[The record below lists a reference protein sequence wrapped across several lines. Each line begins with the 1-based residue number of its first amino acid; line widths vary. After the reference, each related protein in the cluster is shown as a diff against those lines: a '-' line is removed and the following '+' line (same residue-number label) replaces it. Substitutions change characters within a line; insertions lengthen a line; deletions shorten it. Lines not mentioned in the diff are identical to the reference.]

1 MFKKK
6 PNIKPLSPL
15 KSSDRRRTA
24 DQIISDFA
32 IEVPVDPTAD
42 PEDKVASTAGLTAVR
57 KSILPEN
64 ALSARFTTTAGPDLK
79 QVSGTVYVGSH
90 EGMGGE
96 QRILWVKVA
105 EQMYPTVYTLWH
117 NPKIVPLLYTPL
129 YVVEKLQGGADL
141 MTPGL
146 QRGPPF
152 PKAATKGAVVAIAS
166 LEAPTVP
173 MAVGTCLIDV
183 SSLGSTQ
190 GMKGHAVETF
200 HWAGDEL
207 WSWSTG
213 NKPGRDPPTL
223 IEAWDEQEEDTD
235 LIDQTAAVD
244 LDSGGGVTLGT
255 DPTER
260 SKAEQ
265 AQGVEGEDAP
275 SNQDFIDVVEDKELT
290 TNGEG
295 IDRWRTEQML
305 ILLEI
310 DDAFKNAFFY
320 GVRHHME
327 QNRNQSAFG
336 LDFPLSQSAVMALLV
351 QPFLPTYTP
360 ARTASLQIKKS
371 SWKNIKKFIKYL
383 DKQKIVRCKDR
394 DGNEVI
400 ILDIDFKDRQI
411 EAFVPYRLPKKE
423 APTVGSASG
432 KPAVTPGTESSVG
445 QKLKLVS
452 LLRPKEKLAPIF
464 HASKA
469 DPRGLYTPQELKQH
483 LIAYIEL
490 ENLVNAKNKRLININ
505 PQLADVL
512 LGSSAADNAAL
523 STGTIARDALAERMI
538 SAAAPFH
545 AIIRNDAS
553 VADAKPKA
561 GAPPKIQITLET
573 RSGNKTVTKVHGLEP
588 FYIAPQPLADELRKT
603 CAGSTSVDKL
613 QGSSPKAPVM
623 EVLVQG
629 PQKDAILK
637 SLEKRGVNK
646 NWVEVVDKTKGKKK

>member
-24 DQIISDFA
+24 DQIIADFG
-32 IEVPVDPTAD
+32 IEIPGDPSAD
-42 PEDKVASTAGLTAVR
+42 PEDKAASTAGLTAAR

-79 QVSGTVYVGSH
+79 QVSGTIYVGSH
-90 EGMGGE
+90 EGTGGE
-96 QRILWVKVA
+96 QRILWVKVG

-152 PKAATKGAVVAIAS
+152 PKKATKGAIVAIAS

-173 MAVGTCLIDV
+173 MAVGTCAIDV
-183 SSLGSTQ
+183 SALGSTQ
-190 GMKGHAVETF
+190 GTKGHAVETF
-200 HWAGDEL
+200 HWARDEL

-213 NKPGRDPPTL
+213 NKPGRDPPAL
-223 IEAWDEQEEDTD
+223 IEAWDEQADDDTS
-235 LIDQTAAVD
+235 LVERTAAVD
-244 LDSGGGVTLGT
+244 LDDNDGGVSLDA

-260 SKAEQ
+260 SRAEQ
-265 AQGVEGEDAP
+265 AQGVDGENAP
-275 SNQDFIDVVEDKELT
+275 SNKDFVDVVEDKELT
-290 TNGEG
+290 TK
-295 IDRWRTEQML
+295 
-305 ILLEI
+305 EI

-327 QNRNQSAFG
+327 HNRSQPSFG

-371 SWKNIKKFIKYL
+371 SWKNLRKFIKHL
-383 DKQKIVRCKDR
+383 DKQQVVKSKDR
-394 DGNEVI
+394 DGNEVVI
-400 ILDIDFKDRQI
+400 QDIDFKDRQI
-411 EAFVPYRLPKKE
+411 EAFVPYRLPKKD
-423 APTVGSASG
+423 ASTGASANG
-432 KPAVTPGTESSVG
+432 KPAAPLSAESSVG

-452 LLRPKEKLAPIF
+452 LLRPKEKLAPII
-464 HASKA
+464 HAAKA
-469 DPRGLYTPQELKQH
+469 DPRGLYTPHELKQL
-483 LIAYIEL
+483 LIAYIEA
-490 ENLVNAKNKRLININ
+490 ENLVNAKNRRLITIN
-505 PQLADVL
+505 PQLADAL
-512 LGSSAADNAAL
+512 LGSTAVDNAAL
-523 STGTIARDALAERMI
+523 STGTIARDVLAERMV
-538 SAAAPFH
+538 AAASPFH
-545 AIIRNDAS
+545 VILRNDAD
-553 VADAKPKA
+553 VNDAKPKA

-637 SLEKRGVNK
+637 ALEKRGVNK

>member
-1 MFKKK
+1 M
-6 PNIKPLSPL
+6 
-15 KSSDRRRTA
+15 
-24 DQIISDFA
+24 
-32 IEVPVDPTAD
+32 
-42 PEDKVASTAGLTAVR
+42 
-57 KSILPEN
+57 
-64 ALSARFTTTAGPDLK
+64 
-79 QVSGTVYVGSH
+79 
-90 EGMGGE
+90 
-96 QRILWVKVA
+96 
-105 EQMYPTVYTLWH
+105 TVYTLWH
-117 NPKIVPLLYTPL
+117 IPKIVPLLYTPL

-152 PKAATKGAVVAIAS
+152 PRKATNGAVVAIAS

-190 GMKGHAVETF
+190 GAKGHAVETF

-213 NKPGRDPPTL
+213 NKPGRDPPVL
-223 IEAWDEQEEDTD
+223 LEGWDEQEEEDTS
-235 LIDQTAAVD
+235 LIERTAAVD
-244 LDSGGGVTLGT
+244 IDDNDGGVSLGT
-255 DPTER
+255 APTER

-265 AQGVEGEDAP
+265 AQGIEGEDAP
-275 SNQDFIDVVEDKELT
+275 NNKDFIDVVDDKELT
-290 TNGEG
+290 TKGKRFTRQSPG
-295 IDRWRTEQML
+295 CKLT
-305 ILLEI
+305 LLEI
-310 DDAFKNAFFY
+310 DDAFKNAFLY
-320 GVRHHME
+320 GVRHHMD
-327 QNRNQSAFG
+327 QNRSQPNFG
-336 LDFPLSQSAVMALLV
+336 LDFPLSQSAVVTLLV

-383 DKQKIVRCKDR
+383 DKQQIAKCKDR
-394 DGNEVI
+394 DGNEVV
-400 ILDIDFKDRQI
+400 ILDIDFKDQQI
-411 EAFVPYRLPKKE
+411 KDFVPYRLPKKD
-423 APTVGSASG
+423 APAGASANG
-432 KPAVTPGTESSVG
+432 KPAAPLSAESSVG
-445 QKLKLVS
+445 QKLKVVS
-452 LLRPKEKLAPIF
+452 LLKPKEKLAPIF

-469 DPRGLYTPQELKQH
+469 DPRGLYTPHELKQH
-483 LIAYIEL
+483 LIAYVES
-490 ENLVNAKNKRLININ
+490 ENLVNPNNKRLIKIN
-505 PQLADVL
+505 PQLADAL

-523 STGTIARDALAERMI
+523 STGSMARDALAERMVA
-538 SAAAPFH
+538 AAAPYH
-545 AIIRNDAS
+545 AIIRNDAD
-553 VADAKPKA
+553 VVNAKPKA

-637 SLEKRGVNK
+637 ALEKRGVNK
-646 NWVEVVDKTKGKKK
+646 NWVEIIDKTKGKKK